1 MENKSTDE
9 GLKNIL
15 TEIELMELLG
25 LKKSQ
30 MAALRLEKR
39 LPFLRISKTSR
50 LYLESDIVFDWLKK
64 QSTVLNEQA

>member
-15 TEIELMELLG
+15 TETELLELLG

-30 MAALRLEKR
+30 LANLRLEKK
-39 LPFLRISKTSR
+39 LPFLKISKTSR
-50 LYLESDIVFDWLKK
+50 LYLESDVFDWLKK

>member
-1 MENKSTDE
+1 MENRSTDE

-15 TEIELMELLG
+15 TESELMELLG

-50 LYLESDIVFDWLKK
+50 LYLESDVFDWLKK

>member
-1 MENKSTDE
+1 MENRSTNE

-50 LYLESDIVFDWLKK
+50 LYLESDVFNWLKK

>member
-1 MENKSTDE
+1 MENRSTNE

-15 TEIELMELLG
+15 TESELMELLG

-50 LYLESDIVFDWLKK
+50 LYLESDVFDWLKK

>member
-50 LYLESDIVFDWLKK
+50 LYLESDIFDWLKK

>member
-1 MENKSTDE
+1 MENRSTNE

-15 TEIELMELLG
+15 TETELLELLG

-30 MAALRLEKR
+30 LANLRLGKK
-39 LPFLRISKTSR
+39 LPFLKISKTSR
-50 LYLESDIVFDWLKK
+50 LYLESDVFDWLKK

>member
-1 MENKSTDE
+1 MGNKSTDE

-50 LYLESDIVFDWLKK
+50 LYLESDVFNWLKK